1 MNYLGYNKDNFVEGD
16 SGIDNGTLRI
26 NDYILP
32 SVAGASGDVLTMDA
46 NGQNTSFQP
55 IPEPASTI
63 EKPIQNLLTMLTP
76 RTSYTIGNADPYFLS
91 ISGSEV
97 VDTTD
102 FEVGDVIRV
111 RVEGYY
117 VNNATNP
124 TTTPCTITHQ
134 WFINMPNTSPSNETL
149 SSPVQFFGS
158 GGNWFNEVI
167 ITWESASS
175 VRITFNGKINYNTGG
190 ALSDEVRALNWFVGG
205 SAPPG
210 TERPKSAG
218 SPYYIYPPPTS
229 LQIRGQNRT
238 DIGAGYAIATNYY
251 MDKMNVNAL
260 VSGGG
265 VPTIDHLTLSN
276 LNVASGSGD
285 VDAGHSTLVCLDG
298 RAGGQQIIGGRGSGT
313 LILKSNDTT
322 PLLNNIELGSGL
334 DTKIHK
340 IFSNSVASPLVIEH
354 ESAIDKIDLRINN
367 NNKVEIKDTEIQL
380 NEDLN
385 LNNNSLLNAL
395 GLNTQFLLATSQIE
409 TSLIVGL
416 GVGPLPITSNDLTL
430 TENNLPGGE
439 YMNFNN
445 VRTLSYKPLDMNSQS
460 IDNVNVLTA
469 IQVNTD
475 TIENSG
481 SGFLTF
487 TNLGSYTP
495 SFTSSGLDMND
506 AELLSVNNIRTNIQ
520 PILTINKNGSNA
532 TEIYGN
538 STIRRIQVSNA
549 VYLLPGTN
557 LECGTNDIN
566 DCGNLNVN
574 TINNLTPV
582 GGLSSSTSNSAILTA
597 STAEQSILGLS
608 FVGSRIAPA
617 NTFKQGD
624 AYTATLAGNFSS
636 NNGDTLTLRL
646 KGGATGTTL
655 LSSIAV
661 PLNASTN
668 KYFELE
674 INFVVRQIGAA
685 TTADLAIN
693 YDFSYNQNSG
703 GNFQGERL
711 CEANNTTFDTT
722 IDNQLDITAQFSST
736 SANNSI
742 ETILSTLGKTL

>member
-1 MNYLGYNKDNFVEGD
+1 MNNLGYSNDNLHIGD
-16 SGIDNGTLRI
+16 VRIKGQNETLIIGNENSGNG
-26 NDYILP
+26 YILP
-32 SVAGASGDVLTMDA
+32 TEKGNTGDVLTMNAD
-46 NGQNTSFQP
+46 NSTSFQP
-55 IPEPASTI
+55 IPDPPTTI

-76 RTSYTIGNADPYFLS
+76 RTSYTQGNADPYFLS
-91 ISGSEV
+91 VSGSEI

-175 VRITFNGKINYNTGG
+175 VRISFNGKINYNTGG

-238 DIGAGYAIATNYY
+238 DLGDGYAIATNYY

-322 PLLNNIELGSGL
+322 PLINNIELGSGL

-340 IFSNSVASPLVIEH
+340 IFSNSVAAPLVIEH

-445 VRTLSYKPLDMNSQS
+445 VRTLSYKPLDMNNGP
-460 IDNVNVLTA
+460 INNVVA
-469 IQVNTD
+469 
-475 TIENSG
+475 
-481 SGFLTF
+481 
-487 TNLGSYTP
+487 
-495 SFTSSGLDMND
+495 
-506 AELLSVNNIRTNIQ
+506 
-520 PILTINKNGSNA
+520 
-532 TEIYGN
+532 
-538 STIRRIQVSNA
+538 
-549 VYLLPGTN
+549 
-557 LECGTNDIN
+557 
-566 DCGNLNVN
+566 
-574 TINNLTPV
+574 INNLTPV
-582 GGLSSSTSNSAILTA
+582 GGLFAGTADSLTLTA
-597 STAEQSILGLS
+597 STAEQSILPTA
-608 FVGSRIAPA
+608 FVGPGFSVPPNAFQI
-617 NTFKQGD
+617 GD
-624 AYTATLAGNFSS
+624 SFHCVLAGDFGS
-636 NNGDTLTLRL
+636 NNGDTLTIRL
-646 KGGATGTTL
+646 KAGPTSTTILATL
-655 LSSIAV
+655 VV
-661 PLNASTN
+661 PLNNSSGSS
-668 KYFELE
+668 FETE
-674 INFVVRQIGAA
+674 IDFQLRNIGGAGVADICSNF
-685 TTADLAIN
+685 
-693 YDFSYNQNSG
+693 DFTYNQSG
-703 GNFQGERL
+703 GGGAFVGERGVFQ
-711 CEANNTTFDTT
+711 NNTTFDTT
-722 IDNQLDITAQFSST
+722 VLNILEITAQFSST
-736 SANNSI
+736 NASN
-742 ETILSTLGKTL
+742 TIKTIVSKLSKDF